1 MAGVNK
7 VILIGNLGKDPECKV
22 LESGNMVAN
31 LSVATSESYTD
42 KDGNKVETTE
52 WHNCTAWGKQAEII
66 EKYLKKG
73 SKIFIEG
80 KIKTRTYE
88 KDGQTRYATD
98 IQIKEFQF
106 LDSKKDEF

>member
-1 MAGVNK
+1 MINK
-7 VILIGNLGKDPECKV
+7 VTLIGNLGKDPECKV
-22 LESGNMVAN
+22 LESGQMVA
-31 LSVATSESYTD
+31 SFPVATTEKWKD
-42 KDGNKVETTE
+42 KNGEIQEATE
-52 WHNCTAWGKQAEII
+52 WHNCNAWGKQAEVI

-73 SKIFIEG
+73 SKVFIEG